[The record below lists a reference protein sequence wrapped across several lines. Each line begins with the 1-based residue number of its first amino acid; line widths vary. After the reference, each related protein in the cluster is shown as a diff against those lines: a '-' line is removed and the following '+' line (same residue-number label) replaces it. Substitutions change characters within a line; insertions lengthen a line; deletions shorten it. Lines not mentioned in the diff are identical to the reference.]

1 MINTIEQFGRNA
13 GRLWE
18 VLCTNGPLTE
28 SQLLDFTSLR
38 PYEFYIATGW
48 LAREN
53 KLSKDD
59 DLFILDRTNLTGE
72 IGTNAGKIWNLLSS
86 RGEVDIPSIS
96 SLTGLSYE
104 QTFSALGWLAR
115 ENKIQI
121 NISETG

>member
-96 SLTGLSYE
+96 SLAGLSYE

-121 NISETG
+121 NISKTS

>member
-18 VLCTNGPLTE
+18 VLYSNGPLTE

-48 LAREN
+48 LARED
-53 KLSKDD
+53 KLSKDE
-59 DLFILDRTNLTGE
+59 DLFILDKTNLTSE

-86 RGEVDIPSIS
+86 KGEVDIPSIS
-96 SLTGLSYE
+96 SLTGLSYK

>member
-18 VLCTNGPLTE
+18 VLYSNGPLTE

-48 LAREN
+48 LARED
-53 KLSKDD
+53 KLSKDE
-59 DLFILDRTNLTGE
+59 DLFILDKTNLTSE

-86 RGEVDIPSIS
+86 KDEVDIPSIS
-96 SLTGLSYE
+96 SLAGLSYE

-121 NISETG
+121 NISKTS

>member
-121 NISETG
+121 NISKTS

>member
-59 DLFILDRTNLTGE
+59 DLFILDKTNLTGE

-96 SLTGLSYE
+96 KLTGLSYE
-104 QTFSALGWLAR
+104 RTFSALGWLAR

-121 NISETG
+121 NMSEVG